1 MLLTAAG
8 KRNSRHVGI
17 VVVAVI
23 MIQHV
28 VAAIG
33 WRRCCRGTTALGL
46 NIIVATAA
54 NIDLAMVV
62 VVGAM
67 RLC

>member
-1 MLLTAAG
+1 MLLAAAG
-8 KRNSRHVGI
+8 KGISRHVGI
-17 VVVAVI
+17 VVVGVI

-33 WRRCCRGTTALGL
+33 WRCCCHGTTTLGP
-46 NIIVATAA
+46 NVIVATAA
-54 NIDLAMVV
+54 NIDIAMVV